1 MEYIHYVLPT
11 LTSSLIMAVVMLLIV
26 TILSL
31 YNACR
36 KLLIIDDGNRQLQKT
51 EKIPEEHDE
60 RFATAVRRRRGS
72 RLSLPCI
79 LTTG

>member
-1 MEYIHYVLPT
+1 MEAVWNNLYAHPALVP
-11 LTSSLIMAVVMLLIV
+11 SLLIAVVCLLVAI
-26 TILSL
+26 L
-31 YNACR
+31 YNVRRSRMMYVDKNAQR
-36 KLLIIDDGNRQLQKT
+36 K
-51 EKIPEEHDE
+51 EKEPEEHDE